1 MITSTPSFGFGGP
14 CCSTFESEDSKLL
27 YFYLVKS
34 LMGYSKR
41 YFRKKAKENY
51 ENNKRLSELYHVE
64 ADPCE
69 SFSQFKRRRKSNF
82 IS

>member
-1 MITSTPSFGFGGP
+1 MGF
-14 CCSTFESEDSKLL
+14 SK
-27 YFYLVKS
+27 K
-34 LMGYSKR
+34 
-41 YFRKKAKENY
+41 YFRNKAKQRY
-51 ENNKRLSELYHVE
+51 EDDKRMSELYHVE